1 MIRWSLDN
9 TAIVN
14 RMGLRVVRREL
25 HRLVGELRREVGEV
39 PLALEPRPVR
49 RRDLLLLE
57 LKERHTGGRTD
68 FNFDTQMENTASY
81 HILINSKTVP
91 PH

>member
-1 MIRWSLDN
+1 MIRKHLTAHNSEDN
-9 TAIVN
+9 TVIKN

-57 LKERHTGGRTD
+57 LKGTHGGQT
-68 FNFDTQMENTASY
+68 
-81 HILINSKTVP
+81 
-91 PH
+91 